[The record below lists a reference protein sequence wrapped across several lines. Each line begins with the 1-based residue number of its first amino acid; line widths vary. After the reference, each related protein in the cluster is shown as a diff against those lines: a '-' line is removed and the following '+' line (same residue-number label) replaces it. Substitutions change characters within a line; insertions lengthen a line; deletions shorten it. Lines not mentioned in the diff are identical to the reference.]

1 MQFLNVYLLGGLAL
15 LGVPIVVHLLMR
27 QKPRRLPFPA
37 FRFLRQRSR
46 INRRRMRLQH
56 LLLLLLR
63 MLVLAALCLAIAQPK
78 LFLPRAVADWFGL
91 GGPRPATAVFV
102 FDVSHSMEYRVAD
115 KSRLDDARQSAL
127 DLLRDLPPDSRV
139 AVLDTG
145 DDTGDA
151 ADDDWIGTLAQ
162 VRSRINGLRLR
173 PVRATLARQI
183 ERAAEMLAKAG
194 DSGDW
199 AAPSSRRLYVFSDR
213 TTTSWDADAAKRV
226 KIPDGVRTAYI
237 DLGVDKPVDLGID
250 KVEVRPTVVPPGG
263 EVNVHV
269 EVRAVGG
276 DFDANL
282 LCQLDGAGSLATR
295 RVKLSAGSRA
305 PAGVDFKLTTPA
317 LVHPPGAAEGVA
329 TEAHQ
334 VVVKFSAADDRPF
347 QDDLPH
353 DNIRYATFFV
363 RDDSKRQGR
372 RVLVL
377 EDDPN
382 PAGELTQK
390 PGLYWYAALE
400 SYAQSHP
407 EGYHCD
413 LRPAT
418 DAAKLRLKDLEPY
431 RVVCLYQNAKPFPD
445 DFCKALEEYVNDG
458 GSLAIV
464 PPAAPLGPDDLKR
477 WNDALDS
484 HHLLPARL
492 RDLTSAPAGK
502 PVYLEDFK
510 DNHPLT
516 RPFYDWKRGANP
528 DFANEELLP
537 FVKRYWEVEP
547 VEDRSLVI
555 ANYADE
561 RKSPALVELK
571 RSEGDKEEK
580 RGRVLLFTT
589 RLNRRPEDPSD
600 PDWNNFYNGSFGM
613 VLINE
618 AVKYL
623 AGDSSMEN
631 PNFECGAPVVL
642 ALPASAPRGV
652 YRLNTPDPDLTESER
667 SITVAAG
674 DKTLEVHAAS
684 APGAYTVFDPNRN
697 FFTAFSLNVSPAES
711 RLDRL
716 PAEEIEKAL
725 GPGSVLPAGAGLS
738 AALRERAAAATTV
751 EPPPAP
757 VDLLP
762 MLMMLT
768 LLFLTFEGLLANR
781 FYERP
786 TPAAAGGPEGERASS

>member
-1 MQFLNVYLLGGLAL
+1 MEFLNVWLLGGLAL
-15 LGVPIVVHLLMR
+15 LGVPVLVHLMMR

-37 FRFLRQRSR
+37 FRFLRQRSL

-78 LFLPRAVADWFGL
+78 LFLPQAVANWLGL
-91 GGPRPATAVFV
+91 GGPRPAAAVFV
-102 FDVSHSMEYRVAD
+102 FDASHRMEYRVGGL
-115 KSRLDDARQSAL
+115 SRLDDARQRAL
-127 DLLRDLPPDSRV
+127 DLLHELPADSRV

-145 DDTGDA
+145 EGPDDEVE
-151 ADDDWIGTLAQ
+151 DDWITAPAQ
-162 VRSRINGLRLR
+162 LRSRINGLRVR
-173 PVRATLARQI
+173 PVRAPLARQI

-194 DSGDW
+194 EGGE
-199 AAPSSRRLYVFSDR
+199 PSSRRLYVFSDR
-213 TTTSWDADAAKRV
+213 TTTSWDADAAQR
-226 KIPDGVRTAYI
+226 IHLPDGVQVAYI
-237 DLGVDKPVDLGID
+237 DLGVEKPVDLGID

-282 LCQLDGAGSLATR
+282 LCQMDGEGSLATR

-305 PAGVDFKLTTPA
+305 PAGFDFKLKAPTP
-317 LVHPPGAAEGVA
+317 VRPPGAAEGVV
-329 TEAHQ
+329 TEPHQ

-363 RDDSKRQGR
+363 RDDSKRPGR
-372 RVLVL
+372 QVLAIADKP
-377 EDDPN
+377 ED
-382 PAGELTQK
+382 A
-390 PGLYWYAALE
+390 LYWNAALKA
-400 SYAQSHP
+400 YLQFHP
-407 EGYHCD
+407 FEGFVPEV
-413 LRPAT
+413 RSAA
-418 DAAKLRLKDLEPY
+418 DAAKLRQKDLEPY
-431 RVVCLYQNAKPFPD
+431 RVICLYQTVKLLPEKDNKEFW
-445 DFCKALEEYVNDG
+445 KALEDYVNDG
-458 GSLAIV
+458 GGLAIV
-464 PPAAPLGPDDLKR
+464 PPAAPLSPEGLNQ
-477 WNDALDS
+477 WNETLDS

-492 RDLTSAPAGK
+492 VDLTSAPEGK
-502 PVYLEDFK
+502 PVYWGEFN

-516 RPFYDWKRGANP
+516 KPFHDWIRGANP
-528 DFANEELLP
+528 DFADETLKP
-537 FVKRYWEVEP
+537 FVKRYWEINTDE
-547 VEDRSLVI
+547 EKSFVI
-555 ANYADE
+555 STYADG

-571 RSEGDKEEK
+571 RGEGDKEEK

-589 RLNRRPEDPSD
+589 RLNRPDPKNSAD
-600 PDWNNFYNGSFGM
+600 KDWHNFYDGSFGL

-618 AVKYL
+618 ACKYL
-623 AGDSSMEN
+623 AGDSAVEN

-642 ALPASAPRGV
+642 PLPASAPRGV

-667 SITVAAG
+667 SITVATG
-674 DKTLEVHAAS
+674 DRTLEVRAAS
-684 APGAYTVFDPNRN
+684 APGTYTIFDPNRN
-697 FFTAFSLNVSPAES
+697 LYTAFSLNVSPDES

-716 PAEEIEKAL
+716 PAGEIEKAL
-725 GPGSVLPAGAGLS
+725 GPGSVVTAVPGVSLN
-738 AALRERAAAATTV
+738 AALRDRAAATTA

-762 MLMMLT
+762 ALMMLT
-768 LLFLTFEGLLANR
+768 LLVLTFEGLLANR

-786 TPAAAGGPEGERASS
+786 SSAAAGGPEGEQAPS

>member
-1 MQFLNVYLLGGLAL
+1 M
-15 LGVPIVVHLLMR
+15 
-27 QKPRRLPFPA
+27 
-37 FRFLRQRSR
+37 
-46 INRRRMRLQH
+46 
-56 LLLLLLR
+56 
-63 MLVLAALCLAIAQPK
+63 
-78 LFLPRAVADWFGL
+78 
-91 GGPRPATAVFV
+91 
-102 FDVSHSMEYRVAD
+102 
-115 KSRLDDARQSAL
+115 
-127 DLLRDLPPDSRV
+127 
-139 AVLDTG
+139 
-145 DDTGDA
+145 
-151 ADDDWIGTLAQ
+151 
-162 VRSRINGLRLR
+162 
-173 PVRATLARQI
+173 
-183 ERAAEMLAKAG
+183 
-194 DSGDW
+194 
-199 AAPSSRRLYVFSDR
+199 
-213 TTTSWDADAAKRV
+213 
-226 KIPDGVRTAYI
+226 
-237 DLGVDKPVDLGID
+237 DLGID

-295 RVKLSAGSRA
+295 HVKLSADSRA
-305 PAGVDFKLTTPA
+305 PAGVDFKLTAPA
-317 LVHPPGAAEGVA
+317 LVRPQGAAEGVA

-347 QDDLPH
+347 QDALPH

-382 PAGELTQK
+382 PAGELKVK

-413 LRPAT
+413 LRPAA
-418 DAAKLRLKDLEPY
+418 DATKLHLKDLEPY

-445 DFCKALEEYVNDG
+445 EFCKTLEDYGNDG
-458 GSLAIV
+458 GGLAIV
-464 PPAAPLGPDDLKR
+464 PPTAPLGPDDLKR

-492 RDLTSAPAGK
+492 RDLTSAPEGK
-502 PVYLEDFK
+502 RVYWEEFK
-510 DNHPLT
+510 DDHPLT

-528 DFANEELLP
+528 DFADEELKP

-555 ANYADE
+555 STYDDD
-561 RKSPALVELK
+561 RRSPALVELK
-571 RSEGDKEEK
+571 RGEGDKDEK

-600 PDWNNFYNGSFGM
+600 PDWNNFYDGSFGM

-623 AGDSSMEN
+623 AGDSSVEN

-642 ALPASAPRGV
+642 PLPATAPRGV
-652 YRLNTPDPDLTESER
+652 YRLNAPDPDLTESER

-674 DKTLEVHAAS
+674 DKTLEVRAAS
-684 APGAYTVFDPNRN
+684 APGSYTVFDPNRN

-716 PAEEIEKAL
+716 PAEAIEKAL
-725 GPGSVLPAGAGLS
+725 GPGSVLPAGPGLG
-738 AALRERAAAATTV
+738 AALRERAATTTA
-751 EPPPAP
+751 EAPPAP

-762 MLMMLT
+762 VLMMLT

-781 FYERP
+781 FYERS
-786 TPAAAGGPEGERASS
+786 PAAAGRPEGDGASS